1 MKSNGESISLLV
13 LFVFGI
19 LGNCSYVRIF
29 YEVLNF
35 GISLASVGFKGING
49 KIGCYD
55 HAQLVFILG
64 SLVY

>member
-35 GISLASVGFKGING
+35 GISLASVGFMFVTLFSFCSHNRNNV
-49 KIGCYD
+49 D
-55 HAQLVFILG
+55 WLG
-64 SLVY
+64 S